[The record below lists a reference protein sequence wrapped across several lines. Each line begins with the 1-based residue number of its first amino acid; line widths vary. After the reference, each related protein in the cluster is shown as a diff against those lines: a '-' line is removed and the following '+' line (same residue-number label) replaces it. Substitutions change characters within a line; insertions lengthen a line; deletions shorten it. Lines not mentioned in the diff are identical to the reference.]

1 MVGGAAAELGLEKV
15 LNFFN
20 ANHEVSPELYV
31 AMAQGEAAEIIQ
43 VQSQGDSGPT
53 QLKSLVEQGQE
64 NGLLG
69 RPTLKDIVNRLQGEY
84 TQPYLPLIETV
95 PSQDGEERLR
105 IAGMAIFRDGKL
117 LDTLSIDQTRGCCGQ
132 PTSSAEPSSRWIL
145 GSKTAPAFRWSWRR
159 AKAQCR
165 SACGTASRCC
175 AFPSES
181 RRASRK
187 SSPRRAAGWR
197 SISSR
202 RFKTRFPPGSNRRWR
217 KWSNHVFFSQKS
229 DIFRYSEFIRKEEPD
244 YWKQHHEDFEQVVED
259 CTFEIDVE
267 CIIDHPGLEASHTQ
281 ENS

>member
-1 MVGGAAAELGLEKV
+1 M
-15 LNFFN
+15 
-20 ANHEVSPELYV
+20 
-31 AMAQGEAAEIIQ
+31 
-43 VQSQGDSGPT
+43 QSQGDSGPT

-117 LDTLSIDQTRGCCGQ
+117 LDTLSIDQTRGVLWATDELSRAIVTVDFGEQ
-132 PTSSAEPSSRWIL
+132 NRSRVSVELEESKSTMQVSLRDGKPVLRLSIRIEAGIKEVLSETGGGVEIDQLPQIQNAVSARI
-145 GSKTAPAFRWSWRR
+145 
-159 AKAQCR
+159 
-165 SACGTASRCC
+165 
-175 AFPSES
+175 
-181 RRASRK
+181 K
-187 SSPRRAAGWR
+187 S
-197 SISSR
+197 
-202 RFKTRFPPGSNRRWR
+202 TVEEVVDQ
-217 KWSNHVFFSQKS
+217 VFFSQKS

-244 YWKQHHEDFEQVVED
+244 YWKQHHEDFEQVVEE